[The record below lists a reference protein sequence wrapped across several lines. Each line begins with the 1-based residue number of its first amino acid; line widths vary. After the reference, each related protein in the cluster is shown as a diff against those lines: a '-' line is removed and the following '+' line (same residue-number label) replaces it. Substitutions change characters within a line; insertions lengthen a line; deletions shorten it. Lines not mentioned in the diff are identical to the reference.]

1 MKLVPLAQA
10 AAQVKSGQ
18 PLPFSVRDAQ
28 GGLLLARGNLITG
41 DAMREALL
49 ERGAFVDA
57 EEVRAGQHD
66 NALPSGERRFNQWRG
81 LITRLSLALQDPA
94 APGLETSIRGIASE
108 LAALVQAD
116 PDMAQAL
123 LVHPELCAQYPY
135 SVAHSAHVAAAWALI
150 ALRQEGAKP
159 ESLTVPL
166 AAALTMNLA
175 MLSLQDRLT
184 HQEGPIKPQQ
194 RDQIEQHP
202 AQSAELLRAAGVTE
216 PLWLAIVEQH
226 HEEDGGKGYPGRL
239 PAPLPEA
246 RRLHM
251 IDLYCARFG
260 ARARRQPMLPDIAAR
275 RLFEQHPRDP
285 TSLALAKEF
294 GLYPPGTVVR
304 LASLELAL
312 VVRRGETANAP
323 IAIALQNAN
332 GEARATPAGRDTSLS
347 GHTVV
352 AAVQPALLRVR
363 IPWAQL
369 FTLF

>member
-1 MKLVPLAQA
+1 MKLIPLAQA

-28 GGLLLARGNLITG
+28 GGLLLARGNLIAG
-41 DAMREALL
+41 DEMRDALL

-57 EEVRAGQHD
+57 EEVRAGQRD
-66 NALPSGERRFNQWRG
+66 SALPAGERRFNQWRG
-81 LITRLSLALQDPA
+81 LMTRLNVTLHDPA
-94 APGLETSIRGIASE
+94 QGLETTVRGIASE

-135 SVAHSAHVAAAWALI
+135 SIAHSMHVAAVWALI

-159 ESLTVPL
+159 ETLTVPL

-184 HQEGPIKPQQ
+184 HQDAPPKPVQ
-194 RDQIEQHP
+194 REQIQAHP
-202 AQSAELLRAAGVTE
+202 RQGVEMLRAAGVTDAI
-216 PLWLAIVEQH
+216 WLALVEQH
-226 HEEDGGKGYPGRL
+226 HEEPEGVGYPAGL
-239 PAPLPEA
+239 AEPLPEA

-251 IDLYCARFG
+251 IDIFCASFG
-260 ARARRQPMLPDIAAR
+260 GRAQRPPMLADAAAR
-275 RLFEQHPRDP
+275 RLFQQHAKDP
-285 TSLALAKEF
+285 TALALAKEF
-294 GLYPPGTVVR
+294 GLYPPGSIVR
-304 LASLELAL
+304 LTSLEVGL
-312 VVRRGETANAP
+312 VVRRGAAANTP
-323 IAIALQNAN
+323 LVVVLQNAH
-332 GEARATPAGRDTSLS
+332 GEARSTLTRRDTAQL
-347 GHTVV
+347 GFAVV
-352 AAVQPALLRVR
+352 AVVSPALLRVR